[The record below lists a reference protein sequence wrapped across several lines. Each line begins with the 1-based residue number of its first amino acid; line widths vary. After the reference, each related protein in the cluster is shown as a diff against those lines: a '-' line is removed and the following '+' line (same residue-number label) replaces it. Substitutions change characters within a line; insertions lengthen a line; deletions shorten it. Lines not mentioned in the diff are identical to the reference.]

1 MSYCA
6 ENFFTCERPGKQRER
21 FDGQS
26 GPDLMVLV
34 AGSVAAIGGKAGTRR
49 YGPAT
54 HANWRVRIVQKMQ
67 RTENKLLLTNE
78 EQRHHICHFFTRV
91 SPALRLR
98 GNNNC
103 EIVHFHVCYQIPVLR
118 CYC

>member
-1 MSYCA
+1 MFYCA

-34 AGSVAAIGGKAGTRR
+34 AGSVAAIDGKAGTRR

-67 RTENKLLLTNE
+67 RIETNFCSPTMS
-78 EQRHHICHFFTRV
+78 RGIIFAV
-91 SPALRLR
+91 SLPA
-98 GNNNC
+98 
-103 EIVHFHVCYQIPVLR
+103 
-118 CYC
+118 